1 MMRDNNTAEPATGA
15 WLLTTGEKERSRLV
29 VDGKRIDNAER
40 CTLVVV
46 HELGGSWA
54 WYPHGFGKFGVR
66 LPRTEAVK
74 VAQAILD
81 GAA

>member
-1 MMRDNNTAEPATGA
+1 MIKDNNAAEPATGA
-15 WLLTTGEKERSRLV
+15 WLLTTQEKERSRLV
-29 VDGKRIDNAER
+29 ADGRCTDNGER

-46 HELGGSWA
+46 HEAGGSWA

-66 LPRTEAVK
+66 LPRAEAVK
-74 VAQAILD
+74 LARSILD